1 MKNVFEYLAR
11 RPQTRLALLRIVF
24 YLASAY
30 LAKEALNLDTIFI
43 LVGALAGLGDLAGTT
58 QANGK
63 STPVNDPKLGAGREM
78 PPALRAAALAVS
90 GLLPGPIPELFEKYG
105 VDGMWA
111 LVKAAENGL
120 KQPLTSEQLKASRDA
135 ELKKRAAQ

>member
-1 MKNVFEYLAR
+1 MKTAYEYLAR
-11 RPQTRLALLRIVF
+11 RPQTRLAILRIVF
-24 YLASAY
+24 YLVSAY

-78 PPALRAAALAVS
+78 PPALRTAALAVS
-90 GLLPGPIPELFEKYG
+90 GLLPGPIPELFERYG
-105 VDGMWA
+105 VDGLWA
-111 LVKAAENGL
+111 LVRAAENGL
-120 KQPLTSEQLKASRDA
+120 KQPLNSDELKASRDD
-135 ELKKRAAQ
+135 EVTKRAAQ